1 MLDSIILLAFCLL
14 AGVIALAICVY
25 LYISGQLLTLDG
37 LLLALLS
44 LTMGGIFALNV
55 AWSIYTG
62 ELKQIMGSNRKNPD
76 SAKPSD
82 QPTDKPS
89 T

>member
-1 MLDSIILLAFCLL
+1 MVDSIVLLAFCLL
-14 AGVIALAICVY
+14 AGALAVVICAY
-25 LYISGQLLTLDG
+25 LFITGQLFTMDG

-62 ELKQIMGSNRKNPD
+62 ELKQIMGSSRKPSD

-82 QPTDKPS
+82 QTADKA
-89 T
+89 TT